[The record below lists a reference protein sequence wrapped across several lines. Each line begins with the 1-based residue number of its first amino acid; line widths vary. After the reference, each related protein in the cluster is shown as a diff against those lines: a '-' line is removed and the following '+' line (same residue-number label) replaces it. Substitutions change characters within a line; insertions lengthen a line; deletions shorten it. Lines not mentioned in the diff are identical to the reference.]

1 MKIKLSS
8 AINRFF
14 PNSSFKM
21 IYSEAMA
28 NALDAN
34 ATLLHIDIS
43 IQAFN
48 KPDTLIIKIKDNGV
62 GFSDENFQRFSHLMD
77 TKDNSHKGLGRLVF
91 LKYFSSVKFASIFKD
106 DKQQFVE
113 RTFLFNDVFNDKK
126 EDKIIDDVNSTG
138 ANLVFQDF
146 RNKAVYAHSY
156 IKPNEIITYLTN
168 CFLPRLYAMKQSGSA
183 FTLKVSL
190 SVEDE
195 TTIGEDFKSGECHF
209 SLDKLPELQEK
220 IINNQELDFFK
231 SEFNLLY
238 YIDKNNSCSM
248 VNNITA
254 LCIDDRAI
262 ELDVLD
268 KQALP
273 KTHQFIFLLKSEYLN
288 QKIDNAR
295 QDVTLNEQ
303 ELKVLKRIFLEQISE
318 IISEKIP
325 EIEEKNNQT
334 IQTLS
339 IKFPH
344 LEGLFPKNSIGFL
357 NEYQSV
363 EFAQDKLFEE
373 QKEILMAET
382 LSNEMYEKSLVQA
395 SRVLAEYILY
405 RNKIIQKLKSIE
417 ANDKEKKIHNLIVPM
432 QKTLR
437 AENHFENRFINN
449 AWLLD
454 DKYMS
459 YKTVLSDENIEELI
473 KEITDDQEIPSDLRP
488 DIAFV
493 FSDDINTCD
502 HPVDVV
508 VVELKKKNLDYL
520 KNSEVISQMEQR
532 ARRLLA
538 YYPEK
543 IQRMWFFGIVEID
556 AELRLLLEEKWIP
569 LYSKGDV
576 FYKEERLFPM
586 NKNKEKIGTN
596 TLPVKM
602 MIMSF
607 DALWKDAEARNNSF
621 LDIFRKA
628 IQDYTK
634 QND

>member
-34 ATLLHIDIS
+34 ATSLHIDIS
-43 IQAFN
+43 IQSFN
-48 KPDTLIIKIKDNGV
+48 EPSTLIIKIKDNGD

-77 TKDNSHKGLGRLVF
+77 TKDDNHKGLGRLVF
-91 LKYFSSVKFASIFKD
+91 LKYFSLVKFESIFRKD
-106 DKQQFVE
+106 EQQFIK
-113 RTFLFNDVFNDKK
+113 RYFLFNERFNGEK
-126 EDKIIDDVNSTG
+126 EDKIIDNTNSTG
-138 ANLVFQDF
+138 TTLIFKSF
-146 RNKAVYAHSY
+146 CNKALNAYAD
-156 IKPNEIITYLTN
+156 ITPNEIIAYLTN
-168 CFLPRLYAMKQSGSA
+168 CFLPRLYAKKQSGSA
-183 FTLKVSL
+183 FVLKVS
-190 SVEDE
+190 SNVEE
-195 TTIGEDFKSGECHF
+195 ENIGKDFQSCECSF
-209 SLDKLPELQEK
+209 SLEELPVLQEK
-220 IINNQELDFFK
+220 IINNRELDIFH

-238 YIDKNNSCSM
+238 YIDKNNSYKI
-248 VNNITA
+248 NNITA
-254 LCIDDRAI
+254 LCIDDRAM

-273 KTHQFIFLLKSEYLN
+273 ETHKFIFLLKSEYLN

-334 IQTLS
+334 RQTLS

-405 RNKIIQKLKSIE
+405 RNKIIQKLKNIE
-417 ANDKEKKIHNLIVPM
+417 ANDEEKKIHNLIVPM
-432 QKTLR
+432 QKTLHS
-437 AENHFENRFINN
+437 ENHFENRFINN

-459 YKTVLSDENIEELI
+459 YQTILSDENIEKLI
-473 KEITDDQEIPSDLRP
+473 QEIKITDEQDIPNDVRP

-508 VVELKKKNLDYL
+508 VVELKKKNLGYL
-520 KNSEVISQMEQR
+520 DNKRVIDQLEQR
-532 ARRLLA
+532 AKRLLA
-538 YYPEK
+538 YYPKK

-556 AELRLLLEEKWIP
+556 TELRDYLEEKWIQ

-576 FYKEERLFPM
+576 FYKEENLFPV
-586 NKNKEKIGTN
+586 NKNKERIGTN
-596 TLPVKM
+596 KFPVAM
-602 MIMSF
+602 TIMSF

>member
-1 MKIKLSS
+1 MKIKPSS

-14 PNSSFKM
+14 PNPSFKM
-21 IYSEAMA
+21 IYSEVMA

-34 ATLLHIDIS
+34 ATSLHIDIS
-43 IQAFN
+43 IQSFN
-48 KPDTLIIKIKDNGV
+48 KPNTLIIKIKDNGD
-62 GFSDENFQRFSHLMD
+62 GFSDENFQRFSHLMEP
-77 TKDNSHKGLGRLVF
+77 KDNNHKGLGRLVF
-91 LKYFSSVKFASIFKD
+91 LKYFSSVEFESIFKN

-113 RTFLFNDVFNDKK
+113 RSFLFHDDFEDEK
-126 EDKIIDDVNSTG
+126 EDKIIDNTNSTG
-138 ANLVFQDF
+138 TNLVFQSF
-146 RNKAVYAHSY
+146 RNKALNAYAD
-156 IKPNEIITYLTN
+156 ITPNEIIAYLTN
-168 CFLPRLYAMKQSGSA
+168 CFLPRLYAKKQSGSA
-183 FTLKVSL
+183 FVLKVS
-190 SVEDE
+190 SNVEE
-195 TTIGEDFKSGECHF
+195 ENIGKDFQSCECSF
-209 SLDKLPELQEK
+209 SLEELPVLQEK
-220 IINNQELDFFK
+220 IINNRELDIFH

-238 YIDKNNSCSM
+238 YIDKNNSYKI
-248 VNNITA
+248 NNITA
-254 LCIDDRAI
+254 LCIDDRAM

-273 KTHQFIFLLKSEYLN
+273 ETHKFIFLLKSEYLN

-334 IQTLS
+334 RQTLS